1 MHSSIILSSLSIC
14 SILFLTTTCFPK
26 TQSHP
31 SRNHNAAPILEATNE
46 VNSIEVPP
54 TSYDQPP
61 NTPNPPTNPLS
72 IRSANTTNPTLQGRR
87 THIAYLDFSFLIWSD
102 AHTHLLKTMTASF
115 RAAATSAAN
124 DFALGVK
131 TGAEAGVLF
140 FSYGAFV
147 LMIYYV
153 NKNYLIDAILEAFA
167 SVLEAMYPVTYSLV
181 WCGLVTFIC
190 YLDGNFDGKHRVQGL
205 PEMEW

>member
-1 MHSSIILSSLSIC
+1 MHSSIILLSLSIC
-14 SILFLTTTCFPK
+14 STLFITTTCLPNA
-26 TQSHP
+26 QSHP
-31 SRNHNAAPILEATNE
+31 SRNHNAAPRLEATSE
-46 VNSIEVPP
+46 VNSIEGPLTP
-54 TSYDQPP
+54 YDQPP
-61 NTPNPPTNPLS
+61 NTPNPLS
-72 IRSANTTNPTLQGRR
+72 IRTANTTNPTFQGRR
-87 THIAYLDFSFLIWSD
+87 THIEYHDLSFLIWSD
-102 AHTHLLKTMTASF
+102 AHTHLVKTMTASF

-131 TGAEAGVLF
+131 TGAQSGVLF

-153 NKNYLIDAILEAFA
+153 DKKYLIDAILEAFA